1 MTLEKLQIEMI
12 AAMKAKDKM
21 RKETI
26 SGLVDAVKKATIT
39 KDGRIEVTEDLVT
52 NVILKEQKTIKEM
65 IDTCPATRTDLLEVY
80 NQKRAIIDEFAPK
93 LITDPEEIKQYILN
107 LVEETDLTLTKAD
120 RGKIMKVL
128 KGSVDMGAANKIL
141 AILIV

>member
-1 MTLEKLQIEMI
+1 MTLEKLQTEMI
-12 AAMKAKDKM
+12 TAMKAKDKL

-39 KDGRIEVTEDLVT
+39 KDGRIEATEDLVT

-65 IDTCPATRTDLLEVY
+65 IDTCPAARTDLLEVY
-80 NQKRAIIDEFAPK
+80 NQKLEIVNEFAPK
-93 LITDPEEIKQYILN
+93 LITDPEEIKQYILD

-120 RGKIMKVL
+120 RGRMMKVL
-128 KGSVDMGAANKIL
+128 KGSVDMAAANKVL

>member
-1 MTLEKLQIEMI
+1 MTLEKLQTEMI
-12 AAMKAKDKM
+12 AAMKAKDKL

-39 KDGRIEVTEDLVT
+39 KDGRIEATEDLVT

-65 IDTCPATRTDLLEVY
+65 IDTCPAARTDLLEVY
-80 NQKRAIIDEFAPK
+80 NQKLEIVNEFAPK
-93 LITDPEEIKQYILN
+93 LITDPEEIKQYILD

-120 RGKIMKVL
+120 RGRMMKVL
-128 KGSVDMGAANKIL
+128 KGSVDMATANKIL
-141 AILIV
+141 ALLIV